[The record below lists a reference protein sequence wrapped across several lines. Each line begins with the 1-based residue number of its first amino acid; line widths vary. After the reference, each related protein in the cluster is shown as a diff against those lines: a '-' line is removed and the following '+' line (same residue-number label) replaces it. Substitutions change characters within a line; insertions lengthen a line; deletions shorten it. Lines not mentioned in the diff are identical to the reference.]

1 MRQAEIYL
9 GISSALE
16 KASQAVSTWPGVL
29 QAWEKASKLKDSTT
43 RGSLKHGKKE
53 RKVAQSCPTLR
64 LPGSYIHGIFQARVL
79 EWVAISFSRGSSR
92 LRDRAQ
98 VSRIADR
105 RFTIWA
111 TRQAWSKHIFRRSE
125 TESKSLA
132 VPMESISLLKSLS
145 YDLRVWLLL
154 QIQRKWDF
162 PGGPVAKI
170 RHSQGRGPKYN
181 IWSGN

>member
-1 MRQAEIYL
+1 MKKRLHFPASFAVAMPNDEESL
-9 GISSALE
+9 GGISGKALW
-16 KASQAVSTWPGVL
+16 SGP
-29 QAWEKASKLKDSTT
+29 AWFRVE
-43 RGSLKHGKKE
+43 SLLLFLL
-53 RKVAQSCPTLR
+53 SLFS
-64 LPGSYIHGIFQARVL
+64 LPEMVGQARVL

-105 RFTIWA
+105 RFTFWA

-154 QIQRKWDF
+154 QIQRKWAFGLGHLFD
-162 PGGPVAKI
+162 
-170 RHSQGRGPKYN
+170 
-181 IWSGN
+181 